1 MPQPRAPRV
10 ARFEDF
16 EVDFQDGELRKQG
29 LGIKLQERA
38 LQVLGMLAEYPGLMV
53 TREELKEKLW
63 SASAP
68 VDFEECVDQAIN
80 EVREALGDSPDRP
93 RFIEV
98 VDGRRYRFTVPVEW
112 ADAGTTQTIG
122 RFRLEEKIGE
132 GGMGVVYRARDERLD
147 RDVALKVLPSGTLAD
162 EEARKRFRREAL
174 ALSQLNHPNI
184 ATVYDFD
191 TDQGVDFLV
200 MEYIPGVTL
209 DEKVAAG
216 PLAEQEISRLGTQLA
231 QGLAAAHE
239 VGVVHRDLKPG
250 NLRITP
256 DGRVKILDFGL
267 AELLRPGELDM
278 EVRVTATLSQAQ
290 AAMGTLPY
298 MSPEQLQEDNVD
310 LRSDIYAAGAVLYE
324 IATGQRPFVEARGVR
339 LIEAILHQPPRPPTT
354 LNPRVSPQ
362 LERIILKALDKDP
375 KRRYPSAKELSADLE
390 RLGGLALA
398 PEGFAHRPV
407 RHWFTLLVLVLAA
420 TALVAAIVVFNVSR
434 LGDRLRGNANP
445 ASIRSLAVLPL
456 ENLSGDREQEYF
468 VDGMT
473 DELITD
479 LARIGSLRVISRT
492 SVMQYKGTNKPLP
505 QIARELN
512 VDAVV
517 EGTVM
522 RSGDRLRITAKLVQA
537 PNDKHLWAETYER
550 DVRDVLALQGDV
562 ARDITDKVQ
571 VKLTSQEHARL
582 SGAQPINPETYEAYL
597 KGRYYM
603 VKWTAE
609 STKLAV
615 EYFDQAIKKDPQYAL
630 AYAGLAEC
638 YATVWAPELASEYV
652 SRAEAAATKA
662 LEIDDGV
669 GEAHTAL
676 AVIRYVHAWD
686 WSGAETEFRKALA
699 LSPNDPDAHHWYSHF
714 LLTMGRIEESR
725 IESERYLQL
734 DPLSPAAHL
743 HMGLH
748 YLFARQYDQA
758 IEWQQKTLQME
769 PNYIEAH
776 RWLSR
781 AYERKGMYPQ
791 ALAEIQKA
799 VDLSRESG
807 ESARYVPSLAYI
819 YALSGQT
826 RSAQELLKTV
836 NRTSEHTV
844 RYPIDVAEVYV
855 GLGDRQMAF
864 EWLEKAYAQHDNS
877 LPAVLKVSARF
888 DPLRSDPHFQD
899 LLHRVGLP

>member
-1 MPQPRAPRV
+1 M
-10 ARFEDF
+10 
-16 EVDFQDGELRKQG
+16 
-29 LGIKLQERA
+29 
-38 LQVLGMLAEYPGLMV
+38 
-53 TREELKEKLW
+53 
-63 SASAP
+63 
-68 VDFEECVDQAIN
+68 
-80 EVREALGDSPDRP
+80 
-93 RFIEV
+93 
-98 VDGRRYRFTVPVEW
+98 
-112 ADAGTTQTIG
+112 
-122 RFRLEEKIGE
+122 
-132 GGMGVVYRARDERLD
+132 
-147 RDVALKVLPSGTLAD
+147 
-162 EEARKRFRREAL
+162 
-174 ALSQLNHPNI
+174 
-184 ATVYDFD
+184 
-191 TDQGVDFLV
+191 
-200 MEYIPGVTL
+200 
-209 DEKVAAG
+209 
-216 PLAEQEISRLGTQLA
+216 
-231 QGLAAAHE
+231 
-239 VGVVHRDLKPG
+239 
-250 NLRITP
+250 
-256 DGRVKILDFGL
+256 
-267 AELLRPGELDM
+267 
-278 EVRVTATLSQAQ
+278 
-290 AAMGTLPY
+290 
-298 MSPEQLQEDNVD
+298 
-310 LRSDIYAAGAVLYE
+310 
-324 IATGQRPFVEARGVR
+324 
-339 LIEAILHQPPRPPTT
+339 
-354 LNPRVSPQ
+354 
-362 LERIILKALDKDP
+362 
-375 KRRYPSAKELSADLE
+375 
-390 RLGGLALA
+390 
-398 PEGFAHRPV
+398 
-407 RHWFTLLVLVLAA
+407 
-420 TALVAAIVVFNVSR
+420 
-434 LGDRLRGNANP
+434 RGNANP

-468 VDGMT
+468 VDCMT

-522 RSGDRLRITAKLVQA
+522 RSGDRVRITAKVVQA

-582 SGAQPINPETYEAYL
+582 SGAQPVNPETYEAYL
-597 KGRYYM
+597 RGRYYM

-676 AVIRYVHAWD
+676 AVIRYLHAWD

-699 LSPNDPDAHHWYSHF
+699 LNPSDPDAHHWYSHF

-748 YLFARQYDQA
+748 YLFARQYDKA

-899 LLHRVGLP
+899 LMHRVGLP